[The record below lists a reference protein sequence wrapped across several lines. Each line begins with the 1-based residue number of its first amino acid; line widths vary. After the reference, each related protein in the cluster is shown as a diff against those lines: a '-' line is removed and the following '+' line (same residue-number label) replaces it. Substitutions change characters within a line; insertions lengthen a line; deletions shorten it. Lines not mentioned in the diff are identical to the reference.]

1 MSRLIHTHS
10 ASGTSFFAFG
20 DNRHTASLQSF
31 AQLHR
36 LLCLPGHP
44 CCKYLGQA
52 LLQDRV
58 IPICTQLPAQ
68 VSPSRLNIRSFNQ
81 LRRHLAIP
89 NLS

>member
-1 MSRLIHTHS
+1 MSRLIHAHS
-10 ASGTSFFAFG
+10 ASGTSSCAFG

-36 LLCLPGHP
+36 LPGHP

-58 IPICTQLPAQ
+58 TPSYTQLPAQ